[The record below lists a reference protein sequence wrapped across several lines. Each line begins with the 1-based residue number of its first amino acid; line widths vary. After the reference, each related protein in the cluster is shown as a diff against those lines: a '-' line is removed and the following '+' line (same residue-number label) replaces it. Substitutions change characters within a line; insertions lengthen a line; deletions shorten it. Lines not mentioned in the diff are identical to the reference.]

1 MQETSVVSCYTF
13 EQHKLQSLQNVHF
26 GDLGLRLLVQ
36 TLPVRRHASNPVRVP
51 RLAANRSRLPSDA
64 PSRLRPWL
72 I

>member
-36 TLPVRRHASNPVRVP
+36 TLPVHRHASNLVRVP
-51 RLAANRSRLPSDA
+51 SLAVLALGLLSDTTSR
-64 PSRLRPWL
+64 
-72 I
+72 